1 MEDNIKITDHD
12 YVRLYNLVNRTKK
25 YKNEELSNISVL
37 ENEIRRA
44 ERVDSK
50 EISPDIVTMNS
61 LIELVDLDT
70 NKSMTI
76 KLVYP
81 KDADYRLGKI
91 SVLSLLGSAILG
103 YKVGSR
109 ISFEVP
115 RGKKEVTIRNIIYQP
130 ESNGVYNI

>member
-12 YVRLYNLVNRTKK
+12 YVRLYNLLNRSKK
-25 YKNEELSNISVL
+25 SKNEELSNISVL

-61 LIELVDLDT
+61 LIEVVDLDT
-70 NKSMTI
+70 SKSMTI

-81 KDADYRLGKI
+81 KDADYRQGKI
-91 SVLSLLGSAILG
+91 SILSLLGSALLG

-115 RGKKEVTIRNIIYQP
+115 RGKKEVIIKNIIYQP

>member
-1 MEDNIKITDHD
+1 MEDNIKITDYD
-12 YVRLYNLVNRTKK
+12 YVKLYNLLNRSKK
-25 YKNEELSNISVL
+25 SKNEELNNISVL

-61 LIELVDLDT
+61 LIEIVDLDT

-91 SVLSLLGSAILG
+91 SILSLLGSALLG

-115 RGKKEVTIRNIIYQP
+115 RGKKEVIIKNIIYQP

>member
-12 YVRLYNLVNRTKK
+12 YVRLYNLLNRSKK
-25 YKNEELSNISVL
+25 SKNEELRNISVL

-61 LIELVDLDT
+61 LIEVVDLDT
-70 NKSMTI
+70 SKSMTV

-81 KDADYRLGKI
+81 KDADYRQGKI
-91 SVLSLLGSAILG
+91 SILSLLGSALLG

-115 RGKKEVTIRNIIYQP
+115 RGKKEVIINNVIYQP